1 MSDASLKDGDIVER
15 LVEVGVA
22 GCDCD
27 FTDTFITDRVFQC
40 FPSSPHAVTY
50 HAQLHSA
57 LNNSVS
63 RLVAY
68 LQEWASSGV
77 SIPVQFL
84 PLAVD
89 NFCLVPSSTP
99 VEHCPDNMMSITTS
113 TSVPTVSTVSI
124 VSTVSPLHV
133 IIITVIALV
142 VLVSVLAVAGVVVI
156 VALLKYRHSSRID
169 LDLPNHE

>member
-1 MSDASLKDGDIVER
+1 MPCNYYGACLQISDASLKDGMIVER
-15 LVEVGVA
+15 IVEVVVV

-68 LQEWASSGV
+68 LQEWASSGHGV
-77 SIPVQFL
+77 SIPVQFI

-89 NFCLVPSSTP
+89 SFCTAPSSTP
-99 VEHCPDNMMSITTS
+99 VEHCPGTTPSTETS
-113 TSVPTVSTVSI
+113 TTHRSMHNYYGSI
-124 VSTVSPLHV
+124 QIL
-133 IIITVIALV
+133 
-142 VLVSVLAVAGVVVI
+142 
-156 VALLKYRHSSRID
+156 RISCNFNND
-169 LDLPNHE
+169 V